1 MGKRGRP
8 WLRAHQGDEFV
19 RRSWSSGYRSRAT
32 FKLSE
37 IDRRD
42 RLLSPGM
49 TVLDLGA
56 APGGWSQWA
65 ACRVAPHGRVIAVD
79 ILAMAPLPGV
89 EFIQGDVQEEGLRAE
104 LIRTVGEATAGLVM
118 SDMAPN
124 TSGIQVVDQSSSM
137 LLAEIVLE
145 VGERVI
151 RPGGALL
158 VKVFQGEGYDSY
170 ALNLRARFAE
180 VVTRKP
186 RASRTRSREVYLL
199 ARGYRAEEGKT
210 I

>member
-1 MGKRGRP
+1 MGKRGGP
-8 WLRAHQGDEFV
+8 WLKAHRGDEFV
-19 RRSWSSGYRSRAT
+19 RRSWSSGYRSRAA

-37 IDRRD
+37 IDQRD

-65 ACRVAPHGRVIAVD
+65 AGRVAPRGRVIAVD
-79 ILAMAPLPGV
+79 MLAMDPLPGV
-89 EFIQGDVQEEGLRAE
+89 EFIQGDVQEQGLRGE

-124 TSGIQVVDQSSSM
+124 TSGIQVVDQSRSM
-137 LLAEIVLE
+137 WLAETVLD

-158 VKVFQGEGYDSY
+158 VKVFQGEGYDIYLAS
-170 ALNLRARFAE
+170 LKARFAK
-180 VVTRKP
+180 VTTRKP
-186 RASRTRSREVYLL
+186 RASRTRSREMYLL
-199 ARGYRAEEGKT
+199 ARGFQAGAG
-210 I
+210 

>member
-8 WLRAHQGDEFV
+8 WLKAHRGDEFV
-19 RRSWSSGYRSRAT
+19 RRSWSSGYRSRAV

-37 IDRRD
+37 IDQRD
-42 RLLSPGM
+42 QLLTPGM

-65 ACRVAPHGRVIAVD
+65 AGRVAPYGRVIAVD
-79 ILAMAPLPGV
+79 TLAMDPLPGV
-89 EFIQGDVQEEGLRAE
+89 EFIQGDLQEQGLREE

-124 TSGIQVVDQSSSM
+124 TSGIQVVDQSRSM
-137 LLAEIVLE
+137 WLAETVLD

-158 VKVFQGEGYDSY
+158 VKVFQGEGYDIY
-170 ALNLRARFAE
+170 LARLKARFAK
-180 VVTRKP
+180 VTTRKP
-186 RASRTRSREVYLL
+186 RASRARSREMYLL
-199 ARGYRAEEGKT
+199 ARGFQTGVE
-210 I
+210 